1 MSTAYT
7 YLWEFIVEPSRLKEF
22 QQQYGP
28 EGPWVA
34 LFRQANGYID
44 TLLLQDRAD
53 PHRFITVDRWTSIE
67 AHRAFRSAFSRE
79 YAALDAW
86 CEHLTVRETPLG
98 EFG

>member
-7 YLWEFIVEPSRLKEF
+7 YLWEFIVEPSRLK
-22 QQQYGP
+22 
-28 EGPWVA
+28 
-34 LFRQANGYID
+34 ANGYID

-53 PHRFITVDRWTSIE
+53 PHRFITVDRWKSIE

-98 EFG
+98 EFR

>member
-7 YLWEFIVEPSRLKEF
+7 YLWEFIVEPSRLK
-22 QQQYGP
+22 
-28 EGPWVA
+28 
-34 LFRQANGYID
+34 ANGYID

-53 PHRFITVDRWTSIE
+53 PHRFITVDRWTSID
-67 AHRAFRSAFSRE
+67 AHRAFRPAFSRE

-98 EFG
+98 EFR